1 MIRYHSIYSLYYR
14 EERRKGINNL
24 SKSQKNEFEEF
35 LKIKFVEICLLI
47 NIRMI
52 RDRLNY
58 YNNLYCLIVIIYLM
72 EYIIILRANLMIYYI
87 MIEQKF
93 LKIVL
98 SIRR

>member
-1 MIRYHSIYSLYYR
+1 MI
-14 EERRKGINNL
+14 N
-24 SKSQKNEFEEF
+24 
-35 LKIKFVEICLLI
+35 
-47 NIRMI
+47 
-52 RDRLNY
+52 DRLNY
-58 YNNLYCLIVIIYLM
+58 YKNLYCLIVIIYLM